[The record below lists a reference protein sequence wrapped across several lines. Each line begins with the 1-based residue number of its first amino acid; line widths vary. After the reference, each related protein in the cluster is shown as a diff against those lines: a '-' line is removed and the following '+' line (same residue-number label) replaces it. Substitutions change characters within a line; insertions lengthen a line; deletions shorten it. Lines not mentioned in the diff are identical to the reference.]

1 MLSYISRPS
10 KDPFMYE
17 TMTSRLR
24 RFAEQNP
31 NRDAI
36 VYYGL
41 DMKRQSLSR
50 RELLES
56 SESLASQFVQ
66 MGVRKGDI
74 IGFCMN
80 NSLNMA
86 IANIAV
92 MFAGGIPFYT
102 GTQLKDG
109 SDIAQKIDMMESKFF
124 IVHANEGDTNWTIV
138 QNILASCKLR
148 LCVIYNGKSRAPLK
162 DMLCLQEIMERP
174 RSRVTLPDIYPED
187 LLLFFSSSGSTG
199 TPKLIAHTH
208 FNLMNSTAITCKVF
222 GMTENAIYFNDRP
235 ISWAVGNLRTMLTMG
250 ITRIMVDPQMAFSG
264 QYVQQICRIIQ
275 DERCNYVCVPGYI
288 AQDLICSPSLEQ
300 NFKAVDV
307 MLYSGERMYKRFG
320 NLIGRFCRILFTWY
334 GTSELGGVTC
344 FSSQNPDDFEDGII
358 GIPHDG
364 IEIKIVDE
372 NGKTVKRGVSGELI
386 VRKMSRFVGYCS
398 LPDLFE
404 KVVDKAGWFR
414 TGDIAH
420 IRDDGNIVMDGRQT
434 EMVSIGMM
442 KFFLWDVEEVLL
454 KCPGVKAAYAVGVPD
469 LRLNQVVCAVIIPI
483 TESSVTEEDIKK
495 YCDDNFV
502 EVSTAMGVTIK
513 PRYIIF
519 IDKIPYLHTGK
530 IDRGKISSIARSRLG
545 L

>member
-10 KDPFMYE
+10 MDPFMYE

-56 SESLASQFVQ
+56 SESLASQFAQ
-66 MGVRKGDI
+66 MGVRKGDR

-92 MFAGGIPFYT
+92 IFAGGIPFST

-109 SDIAQKIDMMESKFF
+109 SDIAERIDIMESRFF
-124 IVHANEGDTNWTIV
+124 IVDANEGDTNWIIA
-138 QNILASCKLR
+138 QNILTSCKTN
-148 LCVIYNGKSRAPLK
+148 LCVIYNGKSSAPFK
-162 DMLCLQEIMERP
+162 DMACLEEIMERP
-174 RSRVTLPDIYPED
+174 KIRVTLPDIYPED

-199 TPKLIAHTH
+199 TPKQVSQTH
-208 FNLMNSTAITCKVF
+208 FNVMNWTAMSCKSF
-222 GMTENAIYFNDRP
+222 GMTEDSIFFNDRP
-235 ISWAVGNLRTMLTMG
+235 ICWAVGNLRTMLTMG

-264 QYVQQICRIIQ
+264 KHVEQICRIIQ
-275 DERCNYVCVPGYI
+275 DESCNYVYLPGYI
-288 AQDLICSPSLEQ
+288 AQDLISSPNLDQS
-300 NFKAVDV
+300 FKAVDV
-307 MLYSGERMYKRFG
+307 MICSGERVPKRFAY
-320 NLIGRFCRILFTWY
+320 LIGRFCRTLYTYY
-334 GTSELGGVTC
+334 GSTELGGVTS
-344 FSSQNPDDFEDGII
+344 FSSQNPEEFEDGII
-358 GIPHDG
+358 GVPHDG

-372 NGKTVKRGVSGELI
+372 NGETVKRGVSGELL
-386 VRKMSRFVGYCS
+386 VRSIGRFVGYCS
-398 LPDLFE
+398 LQDLFE
-404 KVVDKAGWFR
+404 KVIDKAGWFR

-434 EMVSIGMM
+434 EMVSIGTM
-442 KFFLWDVEEVLL
+442 KFFLWEVEKVLL
-454 KCPGVKAAYAVGVPD
+454 KCPGVKAAYAVGVPG
-469 LRLNQVVCAVIIPI
+469 LRLSQVVCVVIIPI
-483 TESSVTEEDIKK
+483 PESSVTEEDIKK

-513 PRYIIF
+513 PKHIIF
-519 IDKIPYLHTGK
+519 IDKIPYLYSGK
-530 IDRGKISSIARSRLG
+530 IDRKKIASIARSCLG